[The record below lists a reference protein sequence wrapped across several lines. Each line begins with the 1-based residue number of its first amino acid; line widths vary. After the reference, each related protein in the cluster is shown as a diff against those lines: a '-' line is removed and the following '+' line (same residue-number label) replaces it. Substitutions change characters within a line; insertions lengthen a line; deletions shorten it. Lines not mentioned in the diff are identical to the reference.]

1 MTWKGLWPTVSLN
14 DKIYAK
20 AACLLGKAKRA
31 LEARLQ
37 RSPELRWW
45 DILITP
51 SNSEV

>member
-1 MTWKGLWPTVSLN
+1 MTWKGITPTVSLN
-14 DKIYAK
+14 QKIYKK
-20 AACLLGKAKRA
+20 AARLYGKVKQA

-51 SNSEV
+51 STNQV